1 MTNENTTL
9 RLERIIDATPDAVFD
24 AWTSPDAMEIWYRD
38 GDDWDAKVIEHDLR
52 VGGGFRIEWGPAEG
66 PKYNE
71 TGKYVEIDRPHRL
84 VILETL
90 EGQWQ
95 ETKLT
100 LTFEAEAGKTRLTL
114 VHEGFP
120 SQETR
125 DGARGGWPGFI
136 DRLERI
142 VTR

>member
-1 MTNENTTL
+1 MSEETTL
-9 RLERIIDATPDAVFD
+9 RLERIIDATPEAVFD

-38 GDDWDAKVIEHDLR
+38 GDGWEAKVIEHDLR
-52 VGGGFRIEWGPAEG
+52 PGGGFRIEWGPAGG
-66 PKYNE
+66 PMHNE
-71 TGKYVEIDRPHRL
+71 IGKYVEIDRPHRL

-90 EGQWQ
+90 EGAW
-95 ETKLT
+95 EDTRLT
-100 LTFEAEAGKTRLTL
+100 LTFEAEDGKTRLTL
-114 VHEGFP
+114 MHEGFP
-120 SQETR
+120 SQEVR